1 MLSNRF
7 RIIFISLL
15 LVLLTSIAITI
26 PTIAQD
32 NCDVEADLSG
42 WLEINA
48 DSTAVTGY
56 VVNSSSSCSYD
67 VGLASY
73 FKYENG
79 GNASIPNQELA
90 FSQTAVIGPNSQIEL
105 YVQLPDCST
114 QIDLFYGDLIYSFT
128 AENSLYGERL
138 LAFEHRNTY
147 ACDPGGGDEGCTP
160 GYWKNHNGFWSFKSL
175 RYVDV
180 FFGGLGYL
188 GGGDPALLAEIQAV
202 IGDLTL
208 DDALSV
214 RGNRFKYEA
223 LLRHS
228 AAAMLSA
235 SHPEVDYPLSP
246 QDVVASVRNAWRAW
260 LDGDF
265 NAVDGTKNELDN
277 FNNLG
282 CDLGRFPYP

>member
-1 MLSNRF
+1 MSNKG
-7 RIIFISLL
+7 RIILFAVM
-15 LVLLTSIAITI
+15 LVLLTSLAITM
-26 PTIAQD
+26 PTMAQD
-32 NCDVEADLSG
+32 NCDPEADLSG
-42 WLEINA
+42 WLELNG
-48 DSTAVTGY
+48 DSTAVTGHI
-56 VVNSSSSCSYD
+56 VNSSSSCSYD

-79 GNASIPNQELA
+79 GDASIPDQELA
-90 FSQTAVIGPNSQIEL
+90 FSHTSTIAPNSQIAL
-105 YVQLPDCST
+105 YVELPDCST

-138 LAFEHRNTY
+138 LAFHHRETY
-147 ACDPGGGDEGCTP
+147 PCDSGGGDEGCTP
-160 GYWKNHNGFWSFKSL
+160 GYWKNHEGFWSFKSL

-188 GGGDPALLAEIQAV
+188 GGGDAALLAEVYAV

-246 QDVVASVRNAWRAW
+246 QDVVASVRNAWTSW
-260 LDGDF
+260 LNDDLG
-265 NAVDGTKNELDN
+265 AVDATKTELDN